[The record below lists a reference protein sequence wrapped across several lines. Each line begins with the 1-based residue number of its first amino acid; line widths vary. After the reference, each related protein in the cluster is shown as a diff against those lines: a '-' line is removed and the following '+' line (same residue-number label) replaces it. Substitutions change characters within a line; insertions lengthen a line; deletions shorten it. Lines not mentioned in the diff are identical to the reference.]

1 MARPIDD
8 RGPARRSGSRRVTP
22 IPGRASPNLS
32 QPSWLEHRRI
42 GRRQSVDNPSTVD
55 QGPAARVLPMDVSRS
70 RCPTSG
76 GSCPAIRRSPPSTPT
91 STRGGSISA
100 TSGRPHRRIRPDVWL
115 QVAGIDPPRQQRQ
128 NRQATYDGIRILA
141 NRAAEQWQHPSADV
155 LAEPSPT
162 ESGHGVPADDEVWR
176 IQAGHRGAHL
186 VRCYIS
192 QKPLQG
198 AKYWPSAGRY
208 AGRRSMKSAKG
219 WQSRGGATT
228 ALTTT
233 SEGRLSA
240 RSRTRSRRPRRD
252 SDIAGPGRLRDRGH
266 AEPIR
271 RLRTGRRPRSFPAEE
286 PGTRRVRGVG
296 VRRRRPARPTARA
309 GREVTAHLAGGQD
322 APDHRVVLFLVEEQH
337 HEVTA
342 GDALLAKRLSRSE
355 ADADQ
360 RRQVAVEG
368 GLPML
373 GCPGARLSG
382 QVLSQRAAASSGSQL
397 SRWSSQS
404 PVAAV
409 HRHLRKNRRPVP
421 RCGRLA
427 P

>member
-1 MARPIDD
+1 MSVVPGALPLAGAARPFAG
-8 RGPARRSGSRRVTP
+8 RRRARRRRHVADLSQRLRAGHIDAFDLMSGYRWRESIRHASSDRIARRRTTASGS
-22 IPGRASPNLS
+22 
-32 QPSWLEHRRI
+32 WRI
-42 GRRQSVDNPSTVD
+42 VRQSSGNT
-55 QGPAARVLPMDVSRS
+55 RR
-70 RCPTSG
+70 PTSLP
-76 GSCPAIRRSPPSTPT
+76 SRRRPRAATACRRMMRCGEFKPVTAVPT
-91 STRGGSISA
+91 SC
-100 TSGRPHRRIRPDVWL
+100 
-115 QVAGIDPPRQQRQ
+115 
-128 NRQATYDGIRILA
+128 
-141 NRAAEQWQHPSADV
+141 AA
-155 LAEPSPT
+155 
-162 ESGHGVPADDEVWR
+162 
-176 IQAGHRGAHL
+176 
-186 VRCYIS
+186 IS
-192 QKPLQG
+192 QKPLPG

-208 AGRRSMKSAKG
+208 AGRRSMKSARG

-397 SRWSSQS
+397 SRWSSQP

>member
-186 VRCYIS
+186 VRCYIAKAVTRREILA
-192 QKPLQG
+192 QRRQVRRAPLDEIRQG
-198 AKYWPSAGRY
+198 VAIPRRRDDGTDHHFRGEAFGPVENEVEATEAGQRHRRPGKA
-208 AGRRSMKSAKG
+208 AGP
-219 WQSRGGATT
+219 
-228 ALTTT
+228 
-233 SEGRLSA
+233 
-240 RSRTRSRRPRRD
+240 RSRRAESAP
-252 SDIAGPGRLRDRGH
+252 SDRTSPSEFPSRG
-266 AEPIR
+266 AR
-271 RLRTGRRPRSFPAEE
+271 YAARS
-286 PGTRRVRGVG
+286 GVG